1 MVQLGHVCMRQGKK
15 IVEIVGQKWQ
25 KEGRVLR
32 NRTNSGPWH
41 KGVEW
46 SPSDRGE
53 IYLGKDLSH
62 LLKKKRVEA

>member
-1 MVQLGHVCMRQGKK
+1 MVPLGHVCMRQGKK

-46 SPSDRGE
+46 SPSE
-53 IYLGKDLSH
+53 VKFTLEKI
-62 LLKKKRVEA
+62 